1 MTPLEMLGETS
12 ANKRGN
18 KTKPRMCRIRIQKS
32 RVVKRKRPD
41 AEWGTGAERGG
52 NKMQDGQKKKKKK
65 RAGLIA
71 HQRQEIEV
79 IVLV

>member
-12 ANKRGN
+12 AKKRGN
-18 KTKPRMCRIRIQKS
+18 KTKPRVCRIRIQKS

-52 NKMQDGQKKKKKK
+52 NKMQDGQKKKEES
-65 RAGLIA
+65 GINSTSET
-71 HQRQEIEV
+71 EIEV